1 MIKQNDKS
9 RGGNGMDNNRQLAP
23 HETLEVHELL
33 TFKNV
38 CCTKASAM
46 ESFVQDEELKKLLQ
60 ADVRNGQ
67 EEIKELKGLL
77 LRNKLS

>member
-1 MIKQNDKS
+1 
-9 RGGNGMDNNRQLAP
+9 MDNNRQLAP

-38 CCTKASAM
+38 CYTKAQAM
-46 ESFVQDEELKKLLQ
+46 ETMVQDEELRKLLQ

-77 LRNKLS
+77 LRNQIS

>member
-1 MIKQNDKS
+1 
-9 RGGNGMDNNRQLAP
+9 MDNNRQLAP

-38 CCTKASAM
+38 CCTKAQAM
-46 ESFVQDEELKKLLQ
+46 ETMVQDEELRKLLQ

-77 LRNKLS
+77 LRNQIS